1 MSIDKIGIICYN
13 VYSELLRTSSTERH
27 TMLTA
32 GTAWALVLLIIVVAL
47 AIVSVY
53 MIRHTKMSR
62 YQTTS
67 GWALILL
74 ICGVFVAG
82 IAFGTF
88 PQLPQYHVLDQHTG
102 KVVKVAQRIITA
114 DTEKANLTKE
124 IAFWME
130 GETEAYYTD
139 DVRLTN
145 LTEGQTLTIQRWD
158 TWVYGGENYWKTIY
172 VSAPIG

>member
-1 MSIDKIGIICYN
+1 
-13 VYSELLRTSSTERH
+13 
-27 TMLTA
+27 MLTA

-88 PQLPQYHVLDQHTG
+88 PWQPQYHVMELHTG
-102 KVVKVAQRIITA
+102 KIVRVEQRLVTDGSSKTNI
-114 DTEKANLTKE
+114 TKE
-124 IAFWME
+124 LAFWMD
-130 GETEAYYTD
+130 GEREAYYTD
-139 DVRLTN
+139 DLRLTN
-145 LTEGQTLTIQRWD
+145 LTEGQTLTVQRWD
-158 TWVYGGENYWKTIY
+158 TWVYGGENYWKTVY
-172 VSAPIG
+172 VSAPVG